1 MSQSMYP
8 VAPGSTGMRPA
19 TIVVEV
25 GPQKLPPRMRMGGL
39 RRTVHLPH
47 VGTGTLRRVL
57 MAPVAMMVRLLSR

>member
-1 MSQSMYP
+1 MSQSIYP

-39 RRTVHLPH
+39 RRAIRQPR
-47 VGTGTLRRVL
+47 VGTGALRRVL